1 MAKVFH
7 QDAIICAVKDN
18 DAILSRAIA
27 SKRKYIFL
35 LKANIN
41 SMAEVVKRCHDADK
55 TVFVHIDLAEGVG
68 RDEASIKYIAE
79 VVKPDGILSTKS
91 NIVKLARDYGML
103 AIYRVFLV
111 DAQAMDSAKYNLAK
125 LQPDAIEIM
134 PGIAYEAIS
143 ELKSFTDIEI
153 IGGGFVRT
161 EQNVRS
167 ALQAG
172 AVACS
177 TSNEQ
182 LW

>member
-1 MAKVFH
+1 MSVIFP
-7 QDAIICAVKDN
+7 QGTVICAVKDN
-18 DAILSRAIA
+18 EQLLERALSSQRTDL
-27 SKRKYIFL
+27 FL

-41 SMAEVVKRCHDADK
+41 SMADVVKRCHSIGK
-55 TVFVHIDLAEGVG
+55 RVFIHIDLAEGVG
-68 RDEASIKYIAE
+68 KDEASIKYLAD

-91 NIVKLARDYGML
+91 SIVKLARDYGMIG
-103 AIYRVFLV
+103 IYRVFLV

-125 LQPDAIEIM
+125 IKPDAIEIM
-134 PGIAYEAIS
+134 PGIAYEAIR
-143 ELKSFTDIEI
+143 ELRSFTDIEI

-161 EQNVRS
+161 EENVKS
-167 ALQAG
+167 ALEAG